1 MPVRDDE
8 AGVLARVGEEMG
20 RHTDMID
27 VYRSGTIRA
36 QIIDMLTD
44 EIEAGR
50 GGDSGR
56 ARVGTR
62 AEATLGAGWPDWRR
76 AA

>member
-1 MPVRDDE
+1 MVS
-8 AGVLARVGEEMG
+8 
-20 RHTDMID
+20 
-27 VYRSGTIRA
+27 RSGTIRA

-62 AEATLGAGWPDWRR
+62 AEATPWSWLARLAPSGVTMNSSGGFVRLSTCFFGH
-76 AA
+76 